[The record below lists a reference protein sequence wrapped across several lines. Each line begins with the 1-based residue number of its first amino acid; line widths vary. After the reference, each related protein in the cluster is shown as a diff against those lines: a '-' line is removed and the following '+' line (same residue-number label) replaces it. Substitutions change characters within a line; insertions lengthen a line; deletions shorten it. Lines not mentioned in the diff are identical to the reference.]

1 MTAHLVVCGAGAGLA
16 MIGHFPH
23 RPPLWVP
30 HALGL
35 VAMVVAWLPAAR
47 PLGEPL
53 ALLALAALLAWQL
66 RRVRTPAARWSGAV
80 DTAAMAALIALAGVG
95 GGTAAGGV
103 HGAHH
108 TGAEGTLPYAVAVL
122 VVWLAV
128 RHVTRQGGPRDHRAG
143 RDDAVPERPDRAGR
157 ALGAL
162 RFTGGLVMLSGMTA
176 MLT

>member
-66 RRVRTPAARWSGAV
+66 CHARTPAARWSGAV

-95 GGTAAGGV
+95 PTAAGGV

-108 TGAEGTLPYAVAVL
+108 TGTEGTLPYAVAVL

-128 RHVTRQGGPRDHRAG
+128 RHVTREGGPHDHRAD
-143 RDDAVPERPDRAGR
+143 RDDAVPERAGR

-176 MLT
+176 MLV